1 MSLLMMWKISTFNLP
16 SDCSLCSLLL
26 YNYSLLFLTFPADMS
41 TKVAV
46 VTGSNKGIGLAIVKA
61 LCQQFEG
68 VVYVTARDI
77 GRGKET
83 VETLVSE
90 GLKPMFHQLDIN
102 DLSSIKAAAAYF
114 KDKYGGVDILVN
126 NAGIAFKE
134 ADTTPFAVQAEVTLK
149 TNFFATRDMLTHFLP
164 LVKTGGRVVNI
175 SSFVGSRTLN
185 QCSPA
190 LQERFRSED
199 LSEEELVGL
208 MQRFVEE
215 TKKDEHKKGGW
226 PDTAYGVSKTGVTA
240 LSFILA
246 RRLSRERHGDKIL
259 LNACCP
265 GWVRTDMAGTKAP
278 KSPEEGAETP
288 VYLALLPPD
297 ANQPHGQFVSDKH
310 VQPW

>member
-1 MSLLMMWKISTFNLP
+1 
-16 SDCSLCSLLL
+16 
-26 YNYSLLFLTFPADMS
+26 MS

-102 DLSSIKAAAAYF
+102 DLSSITAAAAYF

-126 NAGIAFKE
+126 NAGIAFKG